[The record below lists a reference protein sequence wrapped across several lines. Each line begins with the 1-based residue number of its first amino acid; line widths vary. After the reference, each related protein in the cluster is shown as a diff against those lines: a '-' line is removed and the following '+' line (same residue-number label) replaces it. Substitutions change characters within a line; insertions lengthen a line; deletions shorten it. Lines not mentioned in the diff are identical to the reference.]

1 MIDTVLLY
9 LVIACYF
16 ALAGMGLWLVAEC
29 LFELFIRARIA
40 LRKYR
45 RRAAP

>member
-1 MIDTVLLY
+1 MIDTLLP

-16 ALAGMGLWLVAEC
+16 ALAGMGLWIVVEC
-29 LFELFIRARIA
+29 LFEVFVRARIA

-45 RRAAP
+45 RRAP

>member
-1 MIDTVLLY
+1 MIDTVLLP

-16 ALAGMGLWLVAEC
+16 ALAAMGFWLIVESIID
-29 LFELFIRARIA
+29 LTIRARIA

-45 RRAAP
+45 RRAP

>member
-1 MIDTVLLY
+1 MIDTLLLP

-16 ALAGMGLWLVAEC
+16 ALAGMGLWIIGEC
-29 LFELFIRARIA
+29 LFELFVRARIA

-45 RRAAP
+45 RRTT